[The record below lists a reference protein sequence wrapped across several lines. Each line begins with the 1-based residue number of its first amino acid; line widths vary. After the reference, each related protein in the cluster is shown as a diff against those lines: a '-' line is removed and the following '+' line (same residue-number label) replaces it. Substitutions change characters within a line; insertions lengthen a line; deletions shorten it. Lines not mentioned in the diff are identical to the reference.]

1 MDMICE
7 KGTKTHG
14 MHFVDLGLVGVI
26 ERASVSGG
34 EGDRSSADEEMQA
47 VGAPPTPDTPTIE
60 LAASNDPP
68 SDDDEG
74 DSEHLLCDQMPQ
86 VIEVY
91 RKGHCFAEG
100 TLIDPVHRHRKR

>member
-60 LAASNDPP
+60 LAA
-68 SDDDEG
+68 EG

-91 RKGHCFAEG
+91 RKGHCFAEA